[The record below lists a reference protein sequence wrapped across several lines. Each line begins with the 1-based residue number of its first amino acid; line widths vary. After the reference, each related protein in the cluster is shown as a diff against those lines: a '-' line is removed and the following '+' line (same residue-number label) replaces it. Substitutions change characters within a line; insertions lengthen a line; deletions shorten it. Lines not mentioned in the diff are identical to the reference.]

1 MQVEEFNFD
10 PTDFSAE
17 GLAKNGTELV
27 TASKESEKVEE
38 KEVDEKPFDESTL
51 LDFSDQIVEDNE
63 EEDAKEETAEKGHS
77 REAKSKSSSSPN
89 HWLVFAKTLEE
100 SGLISEFTEEDFEQ
114 LSQEAGSPAEAI
126 VALAN
131 KSIGGAISEHI
142 QKQDAEYKEFIAM
155 RDAGVDMNEYAKL
168 SKQTKDYVT
177 YKLEDVKQDEDLQRK
192 VVREYFITKGM
203 DNDEI
208 EDSIESLED
217 TGKLAKRA
225 EVALEYLH
233 KYKDEQ
239 MAKLKE
245 NAAKAEQDREAAI
258 QKQLTD
264 MRKFID
270 DAPEIIPGVKHNK
283 QIKDKLYDMIT
294 KQAGVINGQ
303 PVNAVTLKM
312 YENPIKY
319 NLILAELQRLGVFDG
334 KWDSITKVAKT
345 KAISEL
351 EKVVESGVNYKTNAP
366 KNGYADIYKEL
377 KNLK

>member
-1 MQVEEFNFD
+1 MKVEEFNFD

-27 TASKESEKVEE
+27 AASKEPEANDEE
-38 KEVDEKPFDESTL
+38 VNEKPFDESTL
-51 LDFSDQIVEDNE
+51 LDFSDQMVEDNE
-63 EEDAKEETAEKGHS
+63 DEDVKEETSEKDHS

-100 SGLISEFTEEDFEQ
+100 SGLISEFTDEDFEQ

-142 QKQDAEYKEFIAM
+142 QQQDAEYKEFIAM
-155 RDAGVDMNEYAKL
+155 RDAGVDLNEYAKL
-168 SKQTKDYVT
+168 SRQTKGYEA
-177 YKLEDVKQDEDLQRK
+177 YKLEDVRSDEDLQRK
-192 VVREYFITKGM
+192 VVREYFTIKGM

-208 EDSIESLED
+208 DDSIESLED

-225 EVALEYLH
+225 EVALTHLH

-239 MAKLKE
+239 MTRLKE
-245 NAAKAEQDREAAI
+245 NAAKADQDREAAV

-270 DAPEIIPGVKHNK
+270 DTPEIIPGVKHNK

-303 PVNAVTLKM
+303 PVNAITLKM
-312 YENPIKY
+312 YENPTKY

-334 KWDSITKVAKT
+334 KWESITKVAKT

>member
-1 MQVEEFNFD
+1 MEVETFNFD

-27 TASKESEKVEE
+27 TASKAPEAKEQEE
-38 KEVDEKPFDESTL
+38 EKPFDESTL
-51 LDFSDQIVEDNE
+51 LDFSDQMSEDNE
-63 EEDAKEETAEKGHS
+63 EEDILKKKTPEKDHS
-77 REAKSKSSSSPN
+77 HEAKSKSSSSPN

-100 SGLISEFTEEDFEQ
+100 SGLISEFTDEDFEQ
-114 LSQEAGSPAEAI
+114 LSQESGSPAEAI
-126 VALAN
+126 IALAN

-142 QKQDAEYKEFIAM
+142 QKQDAEYQEFVEM

-168 SKQTKDYVT
+168 SKQTKGYEA
-177 YKLEDVKQDEDLQRK
+177 YKLDDVKTDEDLQKK
-192 VVREYFITKGM
+192 VVREYFTIKGM

-208 EDSIESLED
+208 EDSIESLQD

-225 EVALEYLH
+225 EVALNHLH

-239 MAKLKE
+239 VKQLKA
-245 NAAKAEQDREAAI
+245 NAEKAEQDRTAAI
-258 QKQLTD
+258 QQQLD
-264 MRKFID
+264 SVRKTID
-270 DAPEIIPGVKHNK
+270 ETTEIIPGVKHNK
-283 QIKDKLYDMIT
+283 QTKDKLFDMIT

-303 PVNAVTLKM
+303 PVNAITLKM
-312 YENPIKY
+312 YENPTRY

-351 EKVVESGVNYKTNAP
+351 EKVVESGTEYKTNAP
-366 KNGYADIYKEL
+366 KGGYVDVYKEL
-377 KNLK
+377 QKLK